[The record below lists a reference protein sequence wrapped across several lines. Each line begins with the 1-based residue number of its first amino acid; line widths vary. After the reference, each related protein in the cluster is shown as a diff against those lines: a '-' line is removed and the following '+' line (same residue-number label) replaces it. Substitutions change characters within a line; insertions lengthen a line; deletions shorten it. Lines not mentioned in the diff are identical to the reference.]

1 MSKSYSGKK
10 GGCLY
15 PSRLKY
21 TDSVDLSNGRDHYL
35 FKEDLSKNI
44 QISNSKL
51 TIFKLVKGYRRGYVA
66 IGLILITIS
75 FVFVFSYVGFIV
87 NKEYANVTGN
97 LINVTRLD
105 PQDPINLLIFGI
117 LVCIGTSLLVK
128 GLL

>member
-1 MSKSYSGKK
+1 M
-10 GGCLY
+10 
-15 PSRLKY
+15 
-21 TDSVDLSNGRDHYL
+21 
-35 FKEDLSKNI
+35 
-44 QISNSKL
+44 
-51 TIFKLVKGYRRGYVA
+51 KGYQKGYVA

-97 LINVTRLD
+97 PINVTGLD
-105 PQDPINLLIFGI
+105 PQNPINLLIFGI